1 MQRPDILRSV
11 FLKGSSA
18 AAGSL
23 AGPGVASSASRRRGE
38 QQREVVL
45 ELRGV
50 EKRFGGVQAIDDVSF
65 PVYEGQILGLI
76 GPNGA
81 GKTTIFDIISGFV
94 EPDDGEV
101 LLFGEDVTFL
111 GPDERA
117 RLGLQRSFQDAG
129 LFPALTVAENIAVAL
144 ERHTDVRSITMTAL
158 GLPNVRKSEA
168 KVRRRVDRLIELLGV
183 GEFRDRFVRELST
196 GSRRIVD
203 LACCMAADPKVLLL
217 DEPSSGIAQREAE
230 ELGPLLQRI
239 KFETGCTLVLIEHDM
254 NLIRSISDE
263 LLALDLGAVV
273 TRGAPTTVVEDPRV
287 VDSYLGTSEEAINR
301 SKPDPSR

>member
-1 MQRPDILRSV
+1 
-11 FLKGSSA
+11 
-18 AAGSL
+18 
-23 AGPGVASSASRRRGE
+23 
-38 QQREVVL
+38 
-45 ELRGV
+45 V

-158 GLPNVRKSEA
+158 GLPNVRK
-168 KVRRRVDRLIELLGV
+168 
-183 GEFRDRFVRELST
+183 
-196 GSRRIVD
+196 
-203 LACCMAADPKVLLL
+203 
-217 DEPSSGIAQREAE
+217 
-230 ELGPLLQRI
+230 
-239 KFETGCTLVLIEHDM
+239 
-254 NLIRSISDE
+254 
-263 LLALDLGAVV
+263 
-273 TRGAPTTVVEDPRV
+273 
-287 VDSYLGTSEEAINR
+287 
-301 SKPDPSR
+301 